1 MKILRKIKVYFVIT
15 IILIGHW
22 LMHMLG
28 LCPEAFFSQE
38 IIMSRWFDYVLY
50 LIAVIVM
57 NYFKVPVESYI
68 TFSTMVLIGAIHDSR
83 TSVTIVDKNDNAKA
97 QTEVFFS
104 QEQLCIDLL
113 LTIL

>member
-1 MKILRKIKVYFVIT
+1 
-15 IILIGHW
+15 
-22 LMHMLG
+22 
-28 LCPEAFFSQE
+28 
-38 IIMSRWFDYVLY
+38 MSRWFDYVLY

-97 QTEVFFS
+97 
-104 QEQLCIDLL
+104 
-113 LTIL
+113 